1 MDATVTF
8 SKEFKNKTKQVVG
21 NVQKREL
28 RLQRLAK
35 AEEDGL
41 LAKAKTRADVA
52 NLAGFTAKQKTSG
65 YLWVYNQVKDGK
77 LAEHIMNYLPN
88 GKAEYEYHVIDTSS
102 KPRKDSRA
110 VKHID
115 NSTFKKVAK
124 EEPVILSRAY
134 EPKGQTVT
142 LTNVHPKVTIKLA
155 HIELVLEDMPLKDI
169 AELVRTL
176 DKEA

>member
-8 SKEFKNKTKQVVG
+8 SKEFKAKTKKVIG

-28 RLQRLAK
+28 RLKMLAK

-41 LAKAKTRADVA
+41 LAKAKTRYDVA

-65 YLWVYNQVKDGK
+65 YLWVYNQVKEGK

-102 KPRKDSRA
+102 KPRKDSHA

-115 NSTFKKVAK
+115 DNTFKKVA
-124 EEPVILSRAY
+124 EEVCNNVVAPVEEVKVLA
-134 EPKGQTVT
+134 
-142 LTNVHPKVTIKLA
+142 TNKVTIRTAKIEIVIEGNMKEDAVVNLA
-155 HIELVLEDMPLKDI
+155 LALN
-169 AELVRTL
+169 
-176 DKEA
+176 KEA

>member
-8 SKEFKNKTKQVVG
+8 SKDFKDKTKKVIG

-28 RLQRLAK
+28 RLKMLAK

-41 LAKAKTRADVA
+41 LAKAKTRAEVA

-65 YLWVYNQVKDGK
+65 YLWVYNQVKEGK

-102 KPRKDSRA
+102 KPRKDSHA

-115 NSTFKKVAK
+115 DNTLKKVAEEVCNNVIAPVV
-124 EEPVILSRAY
+124 EEPKVLATNKITIRTAKIEIVIEGELSA
-134 EPKGQTVT
+134 ET
-142 LTNVHPKVTIKLA
+142 LASLA
-155 HIELVLEDMPLKDI
+155 TALN
-169 AELVRTL
+169 
-176 DKEA
+176 KEA

>member
-8 SKEFKNKTKQVVG
+8 SKEFKEKTKNTLG

-28 RLQRLAK
+28 RLKMLAK

-41 LAKAKTRADVA
+41 LAKAKTRAEVA

-65 YLWVYNQVKDGK
+65 YLWVYNQVKEGK
-77 LAEHIMNYLPN
+77 IAEHIMNYLPN

-110 VKHID
+110 VKHIKD
-115 NSTFKKVAK
+115 STSKKV
-124 EEPVILSRAY
+124 EEEVFNNAIKPVEEVKVLS
-134 EPKGQTVT
+134 
-142 LTNVHPKVTIKLA
+142 TNKVTIRTAKIEIVIEGELSTETLTSLA
-155 HIELVLEDMPLKDI
+155 TALN
-169 AELVRTL
+169 
-176 DKEA
+176 KEA

>member
-28 RLQRLAK
+28 RLKKLAK

-41 LAKAKTRADVA
+41 LSKAKTRADVA
-52 NLAGFTAKQKTSG
+52 NLAGFTAAQKTSG

-115 NSTFKKVAK
+115 DSTFKKVA
-124 EEPVILSRAY
+124 EEVCNNVIAPVEEVKVLA
-134 EPKGQTVT
+134 
-142 LTNVHPKVTIKLA
+142 TNKVTIKTAKIEIVIEGELSAETLTSLA
-155 HIELVLEDMPLKDI
+155 MALN
-169 AELVRTL
+169 
-176 DKEA
+176 KEA